1 MDDDSE
7 GRRKSRDAG
16 TRAQDY
22 KEKAGLPANLSQDE
36 VMYELSAELS
46 DHLTKEFIEYE

>member
-7 GRRKSRDAG
+7 GRRRSRDAG
-16 TRAQDY
+16 TRAEDY

-46 DHLTKEFIEYE
+46 NHLNTEFVEYE